1 MDTSWVPPEEKGH
14 RVVRFPERPNV
25 LIDRRPFEAFRLGF
39 ESGDE
44 GCRGRVE
51 RAIEEAEKWAGRS
64 DAWFLSTIW
73 DQEPRGLFTC
83 ACPIHPF
90 LVRYY
95 SYFEWS
101 LEDPWRLYCSYCK
114 EEGREYDYYPNP
126 RYSDDGGGCF
136 PTDEVWREDHDEA
149 WSQAHNGI
157 PWDHWDG
164 ETHGYMEPT
173 NAYYFKGLCWMNA
186 FRALSGGVLHR
197 LGEAYQFALK
207 LRSDE
212 AAAGRFAHKAK
223 AILVTLSRAFLGD
236 GYLAGVLE
244 ISEAEF
250 LGRLADFYEPG
261 TEVGAYPGYRLNTP
275 QDYTAG
281 DPKRPLDA
289 SGSRYGV
296 RGASI
301 YPGVWNWKASEADDL
316 MVGYGLIAEAFD
328 EAECAQGLKDA
339 ALRIVTSV
347 EGDAERL
354 KQAGQRLK
362 RGIVE
367 YTLHPYTL
375 VTGADNLSPSTQ
387 MPRLALGRL
396 VGEDEIVE
404 NVARDIVCFLHNF
417 FTGDGLGKEGSPSYT
432 TWGIGEVMAA
442 LHGEVGN
449 FDRTAPYFDGAL
461 GGLNLLSMPIFRY
474 GLGNYLYTGFPNGR
488 PVTWEDCVIR
498 ASMPLHQLEQVEAM
512 GGGVPEVYREYL
524 NFKRNEAGEPVV
536 TLKLPMVLPSR
547 LLGEN
552 RKGVLRSGAGE
563 NTRALSVDFTE
574 RVGHYHMAPLNLT
587 LFAKGHELATDLGY
601 LGSTHFMTVDWI
613 KTFPAHNTVV
623 IRTEDGD
630 PMVTDNLRGD
640 VRYFKDLPGVVAM
653 DAAEEDASE
662 LAKAPGTDR
671 YQRTVA
677 MIDVDETDAYVVDIF
692 RVNGGRLHDWTFHSN
707 GHRFETEGV
716 ELAERPDR
724 EETLYEYSGFSFT
737 PGRRTPGQGARWGS
751 ERVSALR
758 AGKSSGGWTATW
770 GDVTEFPGEDGTPE
784 VDREV
789 FLKLHMLD
797 EVGSEVIVGTG
808 PAQRWIDNRDMGE
821 EMSIVTVRRQN
832 GEGLDTFAAVYEPYR
847 QATFIE
853 QVARVEVTSA
863 DPEAVGLK
871 VVHRRGTDLIL
882 SGNAADGRS
891 EVLQVETAGHVLQT
905 DGELAA
911 ASFDGEGLRSVS
923 VIGGTFAQAD
933 GQRVEAAPTV
943 EGTLVGFDDVEK
955 SLTVKPDGELPGGD
969 ALAGEVV
976 TIRHRERTSAYTIR
990 SVEEVGDGT
999 VKLHLDGWPHLAIG
1013 YLLVT
1018 GVESDR
1024 VWVEP
1029 PPVLQGKVENV
1040 NLFKV
1045 EADRSLRFLQPSGE
1059 RTNPGIFWMW
1069 SGERGADGI
1078 LDEWGTLI
1086 RSRHYLTLEEA
1097 EQVSAGEEVA
1107 FSLLHP
1113 GVDRF
1118 GIMGSGH
1125 DVTQ

>member
-1 MDTSWVPPEEKGH
+1 MDASWVPPEEKGH

-25 LIDRRPFEAFRLGF
+25 LIDRQPFDAFRRGF

-44 GCRGRVE
+44 ACRQRVE
-51 RAIEEAEKWAGRS
+51 RAMEAAEVWAGKS
-64 DAWFLSTIW
+64 DAWYLSTIW
-73 DQEPRGLFTC
+73 EREPRGLFTC

-90 LVRYY
+90 RVRYY
-95 SYFEWS
+95 SYFDWS
-101 LEDPWRLYCSYCK
+101 LEDPWRLYCPYCK
-114 EEGREYDYYPNP
+114 EEGREYDSYPNP
-126 RYSDDGGGCF
+126 RYPDEGDGCF

-149 WSQAHNGI
+149 WSLAHNGI
-157 PWDHWDG
+157 PWDRWDG

-173 NAYYFKGLCWMNA
+173 NAFYFKGLCWMNA
-186 FRALSGGVLHR
+186 FRALSGNVLHR

-212 AAAGRFAHKAK
+212 TPAERYAHKAK

-236 GYLAGVLE
+236 GYLAAVLG
-244 ISEAEF
+244 ISEGEF
-250 LGRLADFYEPG
+250 LDRLTDFYEQG
-261 TEVGAYPGYRLNTP
+261 SEAGSYPGYRLGTP
-275 QDYTAG
+275 QDHMMG

-289 SGSRYGV
+289 QGSRYGLQ
-296 RGASI
+296 GASI
-301 YPGVWNWKASEADDL
+301 YPGVWNWKAGEADDL
-316 MVGYGLIAEAFD
+316 MTGYCLIAEAFG
-328 EAECAQGLKDA
+328 EAECAQGLRDA

-347 EGDAERL
+347 EGDKERL
-354 KQAGQRLK
+354 EQAGQRLK
-362 RGIVE
+362 RGMVE

-387 MPRLALGRL
+387 MPRLALGRM
-396 VGEDEIVE
+396 VGDDEIVE
-404 NVARDIVCFLHNF
+404 KVARDIVYFLHNF

-432 TWGIGEVMAA
+432 TWGIGGVMGA
-442 LHGEVGN
+442 LHGERGD
-449 FDRTAPYFDGAL
+449 FDRASPYFDEDF
-461 GGLNLLSMPIFRY
+461 GGLNLLSMPVFRY

-488 PVTWEDCVIR
+488 PITWVDCVIR
-498 ASMPLHQLEQVEAM
+498 ASMPLHQLEQVEKL

-524 NFKRNEAGEPVV
+524 NFERDETGEPVV

-563 NTRALSVDFTE
+563 HARALSVDFTE

-601 LGSTHFMTVDWI
+601 LGSTHFLTVDWI
-613 KTFPAHNTVV
+613 KTFPAHNTVA

-640 VRYFKDLPGVVAM
+640 VRYFKDLPGVKAM
-653 DAAEEDASE
+653 DAAEGDAVE
-662 LAKAPGTDR
+662 LEKVPGTAR

-677 MIDVDETDAYVVDIF
+677 MVDVDDADAYVVDLF
-692 RVNGGRLHDWTFHSN
+692 RVSGGHLHDWTFHSN
-707 GHRFETEGV
+707 GHRFEAEGV
-716 ELAERPDR
+716 TLTERPDG
-724 EETLYEYSGFSFT
+724 EETLYEYSGFTFT
-737 PGRRTPGQGARWGS
+737 PSRRTRGKGARWGS
-751 ERVSALR
+751 ERVFALS

-797 EVGSEVIVGTG
+797 EAGSEVIAGTG
-808 PAQRWIDNRDMGE
+808 PAQRWLDNRDMGE

-832 GEGLDTFAAVYEPYR
+832 GEGLNTFAAVYEPYR

-853 QVARVEVTSA
+853 QVEGVGVISE

-882 SGNAADGRS
+882 SGNATDGRS
-891 EVLQVETAGHVLQT
+891 EALQIEADGHVLQT
-905 DGELAA
+905 DGELAV

-923 VIGGTFAQAD
+923 VIGGTFAEAD
-933 GQRVEAAPTV
+933 GQRVEATPTI

-955 SLTVKPDGELPGGD
+955 SLTVKPEGALPGGD

-990 SVEEVGDGT
+990 SVEEMEDGT
-999 VKLHLDGWPHLAIG
+999 VKLYLDGWPHLATG

-1018 GVESDR
+1018 GVEEDR

-1029 PPVLQGKVENV
+1029 PPVLQGKVDHL

-1045 EADRSLRFLQPSGE
+1045 EEDRSLSFLQPSEE
-1059 RTNPGIFWMW
+1059 RTAHGCFWLW
-1069 SGERGADGI
+1069 GGEHGAEGI

-1086 RSRHYLTLEEA
+1086 RSRNYLTVEEA
-1097 EQVSAGEEVA
+1097 EQVSAGGEVA

-1118 GIMGSGH
+1118 RIVGSGYNPK
-1125 DVTQ
+1125 